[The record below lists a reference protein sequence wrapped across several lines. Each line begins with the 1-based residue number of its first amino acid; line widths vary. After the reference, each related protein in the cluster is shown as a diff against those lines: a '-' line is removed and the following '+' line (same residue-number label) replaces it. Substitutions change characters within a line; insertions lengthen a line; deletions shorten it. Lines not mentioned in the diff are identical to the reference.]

1 MFRRDLTMRKSF
13 LALLLAV
20 LCSHLVRAQDSPFKP
35 PTPPTPETRAKVP
48 PKGRLTV
55 GVALEGGGALGQAH
69 IGVLKYFEEHHIPID
84 YLAGTSMGGLVGGLY
99 ATGKSSEQ
107 LTQLVKTADW
117 DLLLGGE
124 TPYEDLSF
132 RRKEDARDIPNSIE
146 IGLKQ
151 GPTLP
156 PGLNTGQQVTL
167 LIDRETLPYSSIKSF
182 DDLPIPFRCVSTEL
196 VSGTAYVFKSGSLSD
211 AMRATMSIPGVFAPV
226 RRDNQIFVDGGMVD
240 NLPTDVVRKMGADVV
255 IGVHLQISP
264 ATAKEIQSAFGIL
277 GRSVALII
285 AETEIRGMEGADL
298 MVKADVQKY
307 STLDYAKSNELMAI
321 GYSAAQE
328 KAALLKP
335 FELDEAAWAD
345 YLKEKES
352 RVRTKIGVPQFV
364 RVVGVEGDS
373 RVNMEKF
380 LSPLAGKPV
389 DIKELDQL
397 LTRLV
402 GVGRYGSITYDL
414 IEDNGKTGLL
424 VRVNEKSY
432 APPTL
437 RPGFEINGTQPD
449 IVTFTFASRI
459 TAMDVAGFRSEW
471 RTDFSFGETYGLRSE
486 LYRPFQPFGKWFF
499 TPIAGASRGAFYI
512 YNHNNPKADYR
523 LDRAEGEFDVG
534 YGISRFSEVRV
545 GYEGGY
551 ADASLRLGTPDFNSY
566 SGNIAALHARYIID
580 HTNEPVIPTQGYYL
594 QSNFYYYNQF
604 PNARQAF
611 PTLEINAQYFQQ
623 VFKRDSIFIIGSGG
637 STFGYHNTGVPQF
650 FLGGVGRLTAYGL
663 NELLGNQ
670 YFVGRVGY
678 LKKVFTLPPFVGRD
692 VYVIGYGEVGKIY
705 NDPLG
710 APKLS
715 GDGAAGLLADTALGP
730 MFIGGS
736 VGDTGHSKWFFQLG
750 RVF

>member
-1 MFRRDLTMRKSF
+1 MRKSF

-373 RVNMEKF
+373 RINMEKF

-414 IEDNGKTGLL
+414 IEDHGKTGLL

-512 YNHNNPKADYR
+512 YNHNNPKAVYR